1 MKIGVCTGTDKL
13 ALLAE
18 LGYDYF
24 EPKFSWLASLDEATY
39 REQTA
44 LVEKHGLPAESYN
57 IFFRGGMKLYA
68 KDGGQDELL
77 REIEAFA
84 THGFARAAAWGGKLA
99 VIGSG
104 FARGIPTD
112 MTREEIEP
120 QFARVLAVCGEAA
133 ERHGMRVAVEPLCS
147 QECNYLHTVGEGARV
162 ATLSGSVAVGT
173 IVDFYHLWREG
184 DDMDGLPNYADRLWH
199 AHYARP
205 EDRAAPEDA
214 DLGHVR
220 ACAEVLKRCPEVE
233 RISLECRW
241 GENFDRSVAAA
252 RPHMDIF
259 RSI

>member
-24 EPKFSWLASLDEATY
+24 EPNFSWLASLDEATY

-77 REIEAFA
+77 KEIEAFA

-104 FARGIPTD
+104 FARGIPAD
-112 MTREEIEP
+112 MTREEVEP

-133 ERHGMRVAVEPLCS
+133 ERYGMRVAVEPLCS
-147 QECNYLHTVGEGARV
+147 QECRHFHPQNTIGKINENAVLFINLHGFVSFNGILTLCFFCIVHHAATFCQGISILLTVRFSF
-162 ATLSGSVAVGT
+162 T
-173 IVDFYHLWREG
+173 DFCE
-184 DDMDGLPNYADRLWH
+184 
-199 AHYARP
+199 
-205 EDRAAPEDA
+205 
-214 DLGHVR
+214 
-220 ACAEVLKRCPEVE
+220 
-233 RISLECRW
+233 
-241 GENFDRSVAAA
+241 
-252 RPHMDIF
+252 
-259 RSI
+259 SI

>member
-24 EPKFSWLASLDEATY
+24 EPNFSWLASLDEATY

-77 REIEAFA
+77 KEIEAFA
-84 THGFARAAAWGGKLA
+84 THGFARASAWGGKLA

-104 FARGIPTD
+104 FARGIPAD

-133 ERHGMRVAVEPLCS
+133 DRYGMRVAVEPLCS
-147 QECNYLHTVGEGARV
+147 QECNYLHTVGEGAHV

-173 IVDFYHLWREG
+173 IVDFSTCGGRATTWTVCRITPTDSG
-184 DDMDGLPNYADRLWH
+184 TPTTRARRIARLP
-199 AHYARP
+199 
-205 EDRAAPEDA
+205 RAPILGTCAPA
-214 DLGHVR
+214 
-220 ACAEVLKRCPEVE
+220 P
-233 RISLECRW
+233 
-241 GENFDRSVAAA
+241 RS
-252 RPHMDIF
+252 
-259 RSI
+259 